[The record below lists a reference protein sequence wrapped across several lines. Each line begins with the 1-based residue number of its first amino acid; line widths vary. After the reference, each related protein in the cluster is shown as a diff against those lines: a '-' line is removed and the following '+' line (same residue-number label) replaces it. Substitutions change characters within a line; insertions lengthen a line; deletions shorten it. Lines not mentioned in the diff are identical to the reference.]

1 MSGAVAVFPIAGPQ
15 APDGAVLAALL
26 DQVDHGVAV
35 VSADGTTVYANRQA
49 ALWGEA
55 CGLRVGLHDVLRVAC
70 AAETRQLRHLVRVAC
85 GGGPAGSL
93 RLTAPSG
100 LSGLAARVSA
110 LHVGPAPGLAMVML
124 RRLGGE
130 PAMDTARL
138 MDMFGLT
145 RAEAA
150 ILPALIAGE
159 TTSAVARAL
168 GLSTHTVRTHVRAV
182 LAKTQAA
189 ILRALAML
197 VSSAIGG

>member
-35 VSADGTTVYANRQA
+35 ASADGTTIYANRQA

-55 CGLRVGLHDVLRVAC
+55 CGLRVGLHDVL
-70 AAETRQLRHLVRVAC
+70 RVAC

-110 LHVGPAPGLAMVML
+110 LHVVPAPGLALVVL

-130 PAMDTARL
+130 PAMDAARL

-189 ILRALAML
+189 NLRALAML
-197 VSSAIGG
+197 VSSAMGG